1 VVALVWRGDFSQLGL
16 IDEVRL
22 MSADGVGGS
31 VFGRP
36 DVHEFAEI
44 TLQ

>member
-1 VVALVWRGDFSQLGL
+1 
-16 IDEVRL
+16 